1 MRRDLRT
8 DALIMSVNKSLE
20 DVTTLLEFAA
30 DAASPREKMQH
41 VEEAIARLGDVRE
54 NLSDLANG

>member
-8 DALIMSVNKSLE
+8 DALIMSANKSLE

-30 DAASPREKMQH
+30 DSDTPNQKMRH
-41 VEEAIARLGDVRE
+41 VEEAIARLQDVRE
-54 NLSDLANG
+54 NLRELAER